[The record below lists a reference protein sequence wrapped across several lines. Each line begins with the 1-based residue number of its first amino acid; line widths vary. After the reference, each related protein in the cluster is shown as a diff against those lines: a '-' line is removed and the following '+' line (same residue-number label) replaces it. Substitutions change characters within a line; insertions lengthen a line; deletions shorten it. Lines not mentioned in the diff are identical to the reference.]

1 MVSDS
6 GASMLNE
13 KPAFSP
19 KERIERRP
27 PGYSASRRSP
37 QFVISCR
44 PSGYKKKGRR
54 CRLKSNVAFPPR
66 SSAAVR
72 SHLLPTM
79 PCGHIVSDTKST
91 CTATGVAAATVDNRV
106 VIKGWNRS
114 VEVRVGREAQRS
126 IASRQA
132 GRKEELRA
140 KRRQSL
146 HTRETDESFLKMGSS
161 PLSACSSQVQVLQV
175 CVDVCVR
182 PVVLTF

>member
-1 MVSDS
+1 
-6 GASMLNE
+6 MLNE

-72 SHLLPTM
+72 SHFLPTM

-91 CTATGVAAATVDNRV
+91 CTVTGVAAATVDNRV

-126 IASRQA
+126 IASRRPA
-132 GRKEELRA
+132 GSSVGKEE
-140 KRRQSL
+140 QSL
-146 HTRETDESFLKMGSS
+146 TQDRMRMIREGFVCRKSRQLHIRHNVYVRQLYVFGCVARRWWSGASRSF
-161 PLSACSSQVQVLQV
+161 
-175 CVDVCVR
+175 
-182 PVVLTF
+182 